1 MPNPAATLSDTP
13 RSWPIMKPTAV
24 TRTTVKSLT
33 ISTNTTTSDPQ
44 GSAAD
49 AVDLTFVVVS
59 APRRPNRR
67 RLLRFGGLR
76 RLRGRRLRRRLG
88 RRLRRRLG
96 RRRLRGRLGGRLR
109 GGLARLRRRD
119 RRRRL
124 RERAVVVEVDRATA
138 TGGRRLAEHLVE
150 LVLGGLLV
158 DVQRE
163 RELRHEDLT
172 GACEHPLLTGR
183 QALVLLAD
191 GEVPHDLG
199 H

>member
-1 MPNPAATLSDTP
+1 MPNPAATLSETP

-76 RLRGRRLRRRLG
+76 RLRGRGLRRRLG
-88 RRLRRRLG
+88 RCRLRRRLG
-96 RRRLRGRLGGRLR
+96 RRRLRGGPGGRLWR
-109 GGLARLRRRD
+109 RPARRRRRD

-124 RERAVVVEVDRATA
+124 RERTVVVEVDRAAA

-150 LVLGGLLV
+150 LV
-158 DVQRE
+158 
-163 RELRHEDLT
+163 
-172 GACEHPLLTGR
+172 
-183 QALVLLAD
+183 
-191 GEVPHDLG
+191 
-199 H
+199 

>member
-1 MPNPAATLSDTP
+1 
-13 RSWPIMKPTAV
+13 MKPTAV

-76 RLRGRRLRRRLG
+76 RLRGRRLRRGLG
-88 RRLRRRLG
+88 RG
-96 RRRLRGRLGGRLR
+96 
-109 GGLARLRRRD
+109 
-119 RRRRL
+119 RL
-124 RERAVVVEVDRATA
+124 RERAVVVEVDRAAA

-172 GACEHPLLTGR
+172 GACEHPLLTRR

-199 H
+199 HLVDVAALQLLHVVLEATRPVGGHARFLLAQHRED